1 VVLKDELG
9 PHLGMDIFTVFGL
22 NLRRLRIP
30 RRLTQEAAGDL
41 MQLERAH
48 FSRAERGR
56 QNVTLKTI
64 DKVSRILGC
73 QWSDLFDEKAA
84 LDFAASLTTKA
95 PRVAKAKTVSRK
107 RKRAR
112 RT

>member
-1 VVLKDELG
+1 
-9 PHLGMDIFTVFGL
+9 MDIFMVFGL
-22 NLRRLRIP
+22 NLRRLRMP
-30 RRLTQEAAGDL
+30 QRLTQEAAGDL

-48 FSRAERGR
+48 FSRAERGV

-73 QWSDLFDEKAA
+73 EWSDLFDKKAA
-84 LDFAASLTTKA
+84 LEFAATLTTRA
-95 PRVAKAKTVSRK
+95 PRVAKPKTALRT

-112 RT
+112 HT

>member
-1 VVLKDELG
+1 
-9 PHLGMDIFTVFGL
+9 MDIFMVFGL

-30 RRLTQEAAGDL
+30 QRLTQEAAGDL

-48 FSRAERGR
+48 FSRTERGM

-73 QWSDLFDEKAA
+73 EWSDLFDKKAA
-84 LDFAASLTTKA
+84 LDFAAAQTTKA
-95 PRVAKAKTVSRK
+95 PRVAKPKIASRK